1 MFVDILI
8 LLIGLAL
15 LLYSADMMIGS
26 SDLIAKKFQLS
37 PILIGLTVVA
47 FGTSAPELVITLFAA
62 FKEIPATDAI
72 IGNIIGSNIANI
84 LLILGTASLF
94 FKIDL
99 SNIGLKDNSFLI
111 ILTSYFAAMFYIASS
126 LNFTIIIGLIVFV
139 ILFLNLLK
147 NYGSDNEDVKFKEFS
162 NRAYVILLFSFI
174 GIFIGGKIF
183 LDSSLNIFTTFGLEE
198 TIIGISILAIGTSLP
213 ELATVVISYIRKKG
227 SIGIGNI
234 IGSNIMNIL
243 FVFLPGA
250 IIIKSRNLDFSLEN
264 TDLIHLNV
272 LVLVTLI
279 ITAMSLLKMK
289 LNKIFALGFL
299 VSYVVYITYSVSWKN
314 KLF

>member
-8 LLIGLAL
+8 LLIGLVL

-37 PILIGLTVVA
+37 PILIGLTIVA

-147 NYGSDNEDVKFKEFS
+147 NYESNNEELKFKEFS
-162 NRAYVILLFSFI
+162 KRTYVILLFSFI

-183 LDSSLNIFTTFGLEE
+183 LDSSLSIFTTFGLEE

-272 LVLVTLI
+272 LILVTLI

-299 VSYVVYITYSVSWKN
+299 VSYVVYITYSVS
-314 KLF
+314 

>member
-8 LLIGLAL
+8 LLIGLVL
-15 LLYSADMMIGS
+15 LLYSADVMINS

-37 PILIGLTVVA
+37 PILIGLTIVA

-99 SNIGLKDNSFLI
+99 SNIGLKNISFLL
-111 ILTSYFAAMFYIASS
+111 ILTSYFVAMFYIASS
-126 LNFTIIIGLIVFV
+126 LSITIIIGLIVFV

-299 VSYVVYITYSVSWKN
+299 VSYVVYITYSVS
-314 KLF
+314 

>member
-1 MFVDILI
+1 MFVDFLI
-8 LLIGLAL
+8 LLIGLVL
-15 LLYSADMMIGS
+15 LLYSADVMINS

-37 PILIGLTVVA
+37 PILIGLTIVA

-62 FKEIPATDAI
+62 FREIPATDAI

-99 SNIGLKDNSFLI
+99 SSIGLKDNIFLL

-126 LNFTIIIGLIVFV
+126 LSLTIIIGLVVFV

-147 NYGSDNEDVKFKEFS
+147 NYESDDEEEEFREFG
-162 NRAYVILLFSFI
+162 NITYLILLFSFI

-250 IIIKSRNLDFSLEN
+250 IIVKSRNLDFQLEN
-264 TDLIHLNV
+264 IEIVHINV
-272 LVLVTLI
+272 LLLVTLI
-279 ITAMSLLKMK
+279 ITVMSLLKLK
-289 LNKIFALGFL
+289 LNIIFALGFL
-299 VSYVVYITYSVSWKN
+299 ASYAIYIGYLLT
-314 KLF
+314 

>member
-8 LLIGLAL
+8 LLVGLVL
-15 LLYSADMMIGS
+15 LLYSADMMINS
-26 SDLIAKKFQLS
+26 SDSIAKKFQLS
-37 PILIGLTVVA
+37 PILIGLTIVA

-99 SNIGLKDNSFLI
+99 SNIGLKNISFLL
-111 ILTSYFAAMFYIASS
+111 ILTSYFVAMFYIASS
-126 LNFTIIIGLIVFV
+126 LSITIIIGLIVFV

-183 LDSSLNIFTTFGLEE
+183 LDSSLSIFTTFGLEE

-272 LVLVTLI
+272 LILVTLI

-289 LNKIFALGFL
+289 LNKIFALVFL
-299 VSYVVYITYSVSWKN
+299 VSYVVYITYSVS
-314 KLF
+314 

>member
-15 LLYSADMMIGS
+15 LLYSADVMINS

-37 PILIGLTVVA
+37 PILIGLTIVA

-99 SNIGLKDNSFLI
+99 SNIGLKNIIFLL
-111 ILTSYFAAMFYIASS
+111 ILTSYFVAMFYIASS
-126 LNFTIIIGLIVFV
+126 LSITIIIGLIVFV

-183 LDSSLNIFTTFGLEE
+183 LDSSLSIFTTFGLEE

-272 LVLVTLI
+272 LILVTLI

-299 VSYVVYITYSVSWKN
+299 VSYVVYITYSVS
-314 KLF
+314 

>member
-8 LLIGLAL
+8 LLIGLVL

-37 PILIGLTVVA
+37 PILVGLTIVA

-99 SNIGLKDNSFLI
+99 SNIGLKDNGFLL

-126 LNFTIIIGLIVFV
+126 LNITIIIGLIVFV

-279 ITAMSLLKMK
+279 IAAMSLLKMK

-299 VSYVVYITYSVSWKN
+299 VSYVVYITYSLS
-314 KLF
+314 

>member
-8 LLIGLAL
+8 LLIGLVL

-37 PILIGLTVVA
+37 PILIGLTIVA

-99 SNIGLKDNSFLI
+99 SSIGLKDNSFLL
-111 ILTSYFAAMFYIASS
+111 ILTSYFVAMFYITSS
-126 LNFTIIIGLIVFV
+126 LSITIIIGLIVFV

-147 NYGSDNEDVKFKEFS
+147 NYESNNEELKFKEFS
-162 NRAYVILLFSFI
+162 KRTYVILLFSFI

-213 ELATVVISYIRKKG
+213 C
-227 SIGIGNI
+227 
-234 IGSNIMNIL
+234 
-243 FVFLPGA
+243 
-250 IIIKSRNLDFSLEN
+250 
-264 TDLIHLNV
+264 
-272 LVLVTLI
+272 
-279 ITAMSLLKMK
+279 LLYTSD
-289 LNKIFALGFL
+289 AADE
-299 VSYVVYITYSVSWKN
+299 
-314 KLF
+314 

>member
-8 LLIGLAL
+8 LLIGLVL
-15 LLYSADMMIGS
+15 LLYSADVMINS

-37 PILIGLTVVA
+37 PILIGLTIVA

-62 FKEIPATDAI
+62 FREIPATDAI

-99 SNIGLKDNSFLI
+99 SSIGLKDNIFLL
-111 ILTSYFAAMFYIASS
+111 ILTSYFVSMFYIASS
-126 LNFTIIIGLIVFV
+126 LSFTIIIGLIVFV

-147 NYGSDNEDVKFKEFS
+147 NYESDNEEEEFKEFG
-162 NRAYVILLFSFI
+162 NRTYLILLFSFI

-183 LDSSLNIFTTFGLEE
+183 LVSSLNIFTTFGLEE

-279 ITAMSLLKMK
+279 ITAISLLKMK

-299 VSYVVYITYSVSWKN
+299 VSYAIYITYSVS
-314 KLF
+314 

>member
-8 LLIGLAL
+8 LLIGLVL
-15 LLYSADMMIGS
+15 LLYSADMMINS
-26 SDLIAKKFQLS
+26 SDSIAKKFQLS
-37 PILIGLTVVA
+37 PILIGLTIVA

-99 SNIGLKDNSFLI
+99 SNIGLKNISFLL
-111 ILTSYFAAMFYIASS
+111 ILTSYFVAMFYIASS
-126 LNFTIIIGLIVFV
+126 LSITIIIGLIVFV

-183 LDSSLNIFTTFGLEE
+183 LDSSLSIFITFGLEE

-272 LVLVTLI
+272 LILVTLI

-299 VSYVVYITYSVSWKN
+299 VSYVVYITYSVS
-314 KLF
+314 

>member
-37 PILIGLTVVA
+37 PILIGLTIVA

-99 SNIGLKDNSFLI
+99 SNIGLKNISFLL
-111 ILTSYFAAMFYIASS
+111 ILTSYFVAMFYIASS
-126 LNFTIIIGLIVFV
+126 LSITIIIGLIVFV

-147 NYGSDNEDVKFKEFS
+147 NYESNNEELKFKEFS
-162 NRAYVILLFSFI
+162 KRTYVILLFSFI

-272 LVLVTLI
+272 LILVTLI

-299 VSYVVYITYSVSWKN
+299 VSYVVYITYSVS
-314 KLF
+314 

>member
-37 PILIGLTVVA
+37 PILIGLTIVA

-99 SNIGLKDNSFLI
+99 SNIGLKDNSFLL

-126 LNFTIIIGLIVFV
+126 LSITIIIGLIVFV

-147 NYGSDNEDVKFKEFS
+147 NYGSDNEDVKFKEVS

-299 VSYVVYITYSVSWKN
+299 VSYVVYITYSVS
-314 KLF
+314 

>member
-8 LLIGLAL
+8 LLIGLVL
-15 LLYSADMMIGS
+15 LLYSADMMINS
-26 SDLIAKKFQLS
+26 SDSIAKKFQLS
-37 PILIGLTVVA
+37 PILIGLTIVA

-99 SNIGLKDNSFLI
+99 SNIGLKDNSFLL
-111 ILTSYFAAMFYIASS
+111 ILTFYFAVMFYIASS

-147 NYGSDNEDVKFKEFS
+147 NYESNNEEVKFKEFS

-183 LDSSLNIFTTFGLEE
+183 LDSSLSIFTTFGLEE

-299 VSYVVYITYSVSWKN
+299 VSYVVYITYSVS
-314 KLF
+314 

>member
-8 LLIGLAL
+8 LLIGLVL
-15 LLYSADMMIGS
+15 LLYSADVMINS

-37 PILIGLTVVA
+37 PILIGLTIVA

-62 FKEIPATDAI
+62 FREIPATDAI

-99 SNIGLKDNSFLI
+99 SSIGLKDNIFLL

-126 LNFTIIIGLIVFV
+126 LSITIIIGLIVFV

-147 NYGSDNEDVKFKEFS
+147 NYESVNEEEEFKEFG
-162 NRAYVILLFSFI
+162 NRTYLILLFSFI

-250 IIIKSRNLDFSLEN
+250 IVIKSRNLDFPLEN
-264 TDLIHLNV
+264 IEIVHINT

-279 ITAMSLLKMK
+279 ITVMSMLKLK

-299 VSYVVYITYSVSWKN
+299 ASYAIYIGYSLS
-314 KLF
+314 

>member
-8 LLIGLAL
+8 LLIGLVL

-37 PILIGLTVVA
+37 PILIGLTIVA

-99 SNIGLKDNSFLI
+99 SNIGLKDNSFLL
-111 ILTSYFAAMFYIASS
+111 ILTFYFAAMFYIASS

-147 NYGSDNEDVKFKEFS
+147 NYESNNEEVKFKEFS

-272 LVLVTLI
+272 LILVTLI

-299 VSYVVYITYSVSWKN
+299 VSYVVYITYSVS
-314 KLF
+314 

>member
-15 LLYSADMMIGS
+15 LLYSADVMINS

-37 PILIGLTVVA
+37 PILIGLTIVA

-99 SNIGLKDNSFLI
+99 SNIGLKNISFLL
-111 ILTSYFAAMFYIASS
+111 ILTSYFVAMFYIASS
-126 LNFTIIIGLIVFV
+126 LSITIIIGLIVFV

-299 VSYVVYITYSVSWKN
+299 VSYVVYITYSVS
-314 KLF
+314 

>member
-8 LLIGLAL
+8 LLIGLVL

-37 PILIGLTVVA
+37 PILIGLTIVA

-99 SNIGLKDNSFLI
+99 SNIGLKNISFLI
-111 ILTSYFAAMFYIASS
+111 ILTSYFVAMFYIASS
-126 LNFTIIIGLIVFV
+126 LSITIIIGLIVFV

-183 LDSSLNIFTTFGLEE
+183 LDSSLSIFTTFGLEE

-299 VSYVVYITYSVSWKN
+299 VSYVVYITYSVS
-314 KLF
+314 

>member
-8 LLIGLAL
+8 LLIGLVL
-15 LLYSADMMIGS
+15 LLYSADVMINS

-37 PILIGLTVVA
+37 PILIGLTIVA

-94 FKIDL
+94 FKINL
-99 SNIGLKDNSFLI
+99 SNIGLKNISFLL
-111 ILTSYFAAMFYIASS
+111 ILTSYFVAMFYIASS
-126 LNFTIIIGLIVFV
+126 LSITIIIGLIVFV

-279 ITAMSLLKMK
+279 ITVMSLLKMK

-299 VSYVVYITYSVSWKN
+299 VSYVVYITYSVS
-314 KLF
+314 

>member
-1 MFVDILI
+1 MFIDILI
-8 LLIGLAL
+8 LLTGLVL
-15 LLYSADMMIGS
+15 LLYSADVMINS

-37 PILIGLTVVA
+37 PILIGLTIVA

-62 FKEIPATDAI
+62 FREIPATDAI

-99 SNIGLKDNSFLI
+99 SSIGLKDNIFLL

-126 LNFTIIIGLIVFV
+126 LSFTIIIGLVVFV

-147 NYGSDNEDVKFKEFS
+147 NYESDDEEEEFREFG
-162 NRAYVILLFSFI
+162 NRTYLILLFSFI

-250 IIIKSRNLDFSLEN
+250 IVIKSRNLDFPLEN
-264 TDLIHLNV
+264 IEIVHINA

-279 ITAMSLLKMK
+279 ITVMSMLKLR

-299 VSYVVYITYSVSWKN
+299 ASYAIYIGYSLS
-314 KLF
+314 

>member
-15 LLYSADMMIGS
+15 LLYSADMMINS

-37 PILIGLTVVA
+37 PILIGLTIVA

-99 SNIGLKDNSFLI
+99 SNIGLKDNSFLL
-111 ILTSYFAAMFYIASS
+111 ILTFYFAAMFYIASS
-126 LNFTIIIGLIVFV
+126 LSITIIIGLIVFV

-183 LDSSLNIFTTFGLEE
+183 LDSSLNIFTAFGLEE

-279 ITAMSLLKMK
+279 ITVMSLLKMK

-299 VSYVVYITYSVSWKN
+299 VSYVVYIIYSVS
-314 KLF
+314 

>member
-8 LLIGLAL
+8 LLIGLVL

-37 PILIGLTVVA
+37 PILIGLTIVA

-99 SNIGLKDNSFLI
+99 SNIGLKDNSFLL
-111 ILTSYFAAMFYIASS
+111 ILTFYFAAMFYIASS

-147 NYGSDNEDVKFKEFS
+147 NYESNNEEVKFKEFS

-183 LDSSLNIFTTFGLEE
+183 LDSSLSIFTTFGLEE

-299 VSYVVYITYSVSWKN
+299 VSYVVYITYSLS
-314 KLF
+314 

>member
-8 LLIGLAL
+8 LLIGLVL

-37 PILIGLTVVA
+37 PILIGLTIVA

-99 SNIGLKDNSFLI
+99 SNIGLKDNSFLL
-111 ILTSYFAAMFYIASS
+111 ILTFYFAAMFYIASS

-147 NYGSDNEDVKFKEFS
+147 NYESNNEEVKFKEFS
-162 NRAYVILLFSFI
+162 KRTYVILLFSFI

-183 LDSSLNIFTTFGLEE
+183 LDSSLSIFTTFGLEE

-299 VSYVVYITYSVSWKN
+299 VSYVVYITYSVS
-314 KLF
+314 

>member
-8 LLIGLAL
+8 LLIGLVL
-15 LLYSADMMIGS
+15 LLYSADMMINS

-37 PILIGLTVVA
+37 PILIGLTIVA

-62 FKEIPATDAI
+62 FREIPATDAI

-84 LLILGTASLF
+84 LLILGAASLF

-99 SNIGLKDNSFLI
+99 SSIGLKDNIFLL
-111 ILTSYFAAMFYIASS
+111 ILTSYFVSMFYIASS
-126 LNFTIIIGLIVFV
+126 LSIIIIIGLIVFV

-250 IIIKSRNLDFSLEN
+250 IIVKSRNLDFPLEN
-264 TDLIHLNV
+264 IEIVHINA

-279 ITAMSLLKMK
+279 ITVMSMLKLK

-299 VSYVVYITYSVSWKN
+299 ASYAIYIGYSLS
-314 KLF
+314 

>member
-37 PILIGLTVVA
+37 PILIGLTIVA

-99 SNIGLKDNSFLI
+99 SNIGLKNISFLL
-111 ILTSYFAAMFYIASS
+111 ILTFYFVAMFYIASS
-126 LNFTIIIGLIVFV
+126 LSITIIIGLIVFV

-147 NYGSDNEDVKFKEFS
+147 NYGSDNENVKFKEFS

-299 VSYVVYITYSVSWKN
+299 VSYVVYITYSVS
-314 KLF
+314 

>member
-8 LLIGLAL
+8 LLVGLAL
-15 LLYSADMMIGS
+15 LLYSADMMINS
-26 SDLIAKKFQLS
+26 SDSIAKKFQLS
-37 PILIGLTVVA
+37 PILIGLTIVA

-62 FKEIPATDAI
+62 FKEIPASDAI

-147 NYGSDNEDVKFKEFS
+147 NYESNNEEVKYIDCSDVKLPYFRNLINDVI
-162 NRAYVILLFSFI
+162 NR
-174 GIFIGGKIF
+174 
-183 LDSSLNIFTTFGLEE
+183 TE
-198 TIIGISILAIGTSLP
+198 TACTQELTYLSMELAIK
-213 ELATVVISYIRKKG
+213 AQ
-227 SIGIGNI
+227 
-234 IGSNIMNIL
+234 
-243 FVFLPGA
+243 
-250 IIIKSRNLDFSLEN
+250 
-264 TDLIHLNV
+264 
-272 LVLVTLI
+272 
-279 ITAMSLLKMK
+279 LKAETK
-289 LNKIFALGFL
+289 
-299 VSYVVYITYSVSWKN
+299 
-314 KLF
+314 

>member
-15 LLYSADMMIGS
+15 LLYSADMMINS

-37 PILIGLTVVA
+37 PILIGLTIVA

-99 SNIGLKDNSFLI
+99 SNIGLKNISFLL
-111 ILTSYFAAMFYIASS
+111 ILTSYFVAMFYIASS
-126 LNFTIIIGLIVFV
+126 LSITIIIGLIVFV

-279 ITAMSLLKMK
+279 ITVMSLLKMK

-299 VSYVVYITYSVSWKN
+299 VSYVIYITYSVS
-314 KLF
+314 

>member
-37 PILIGLTVVA
+37 PILIGLTIVA

-99 SNIGLKDNSFLI
+99 SNIGLKNISFLL
-111 ILTSYFAAMFYIASS
+111 ILTSYFVAMFYIASS
-126 LNFTIIIGLIVFV
+126 LSITIIIGLIVFV

-272 LVLVTLI
+272 LILVTLI

-299 VSYVVYITYSVSWKN
+299 VSYVVYITYSVS
-314 KLF
+314 

>member
-15 LLYSADMMIGS
+15 LLYSADVMINS

-37 PILIGLTVVA
+37 PILIGLTIVA

-99 SNIGLKDNSFLI
+99 SNIGLKNISFLL
-111 ILTSYFAAMFYIASS
+111 ILTSYFVAMFYIASS
-126 LNFTIIIGLIVFV
+126 LSITIIIGLIVFV

-147 NYGSDNEDVKFKEFS
+147 NYESNNEEVKFKEFS

-183 LDSSLNIFTTFGLEE
+183 LDSSLSIFTTFGLEE

-299 VSYVVYITYSVSWKN
+299 VSYVVYITYSVS
-314 KLF
+314 

>member
-37 PILIGLTVVA
+37 PILIGLTIVA

-99 SNIGLKDNSFLI
+99 SNIGLKNISFLL
-111 ILTSYFAAMFYIASS
+111 ILTSYFVAMFYIASS
-126 LNFTIIIGLIVFV
+126 LSITIIIGLIVFV

-147 NYGSDNEDVKFKEFS
+147 NYGSDNEDLKFKEFS

-183 LDSSLNIFTTFGLEE
+183 LDSSLSIFTTFGLEE

-272 LVLVTLI
+272 LILVTLI

-299 VSYVVYITYSVSWKN
+299 VSYVVYITYSVS
-314 KLF
+314 

>member
-8 LLIGLAL
+8 LLVGLVL
-15 LLYSADMMIGS
+15 LLYSADMMINS
-26 SDLIAKKFQLS
+26 SDSIAKKFQLS
-37 PILIGLTVVA
+37 PILIGLTIVA

-147 NYGSDNEDVKFKEFS
+147 NYESNNEEVKFKEF
-162 NRAYVILLFSFI
+162 NKRTYVILLFSFI

-183 LDSSLNIFTTFGLEE
+183 LDSSLSIFTTFGLEE

-272 LVLVTLI
+272 LILVTLI

-299 VSYVVYITYSVSWKN
+299 VSYVVYITYSVS
-314 KLF
+314 

>member
-8 LLIGLAL
+8 LLIGLVL

-37 PILIGLTVVA
+37 PILIGLTIVA

-62 FKEIPATDAI
+62 SKEIPATDAI

-99 SNIGLKDNSFLI
+99 SNIGLKDNSFLL
-111 ILTSYFAAMFYIASS
+111 ILTFYFAVMFYIASS

-147 NYGSDNEDVKFKEFS
+147 NYESNNEEVKFKEFS

-183 LDSSLNIFTTFGLEE
+183 LDSSLSIFTTFGLEE

-279 ITAMSLLKMK
+279 ITAMSLLKMQ

-299 VSYVVYITYSVSWKN
+299 VSYVVYITYSVS
-314 KLF
+314 

>member
-8 LLIGLAL
+8 LLIGLVL

-37 PILIGLTVVA
+37 PILIGLTIVA

-99 SNIGLKDNSFLI
+99 SNIGLKNISFLL
-111 ILTSYFAAMFYIASS
+111 ILTSYFVAMFYIASS
-126 LNFTIIIGLIVFV
+126 LSITIIIGLIVFV

-147 NYGSDNEDVKFKEFS
+147 NYESNNEEVKFKEFS

-183 LDSSLNIFTTFGLEE
+183 LDSSLSIFTTFGLEE

-299 VSYVVYITYSVSWKN
+299 VSYVVYITYSVS
-314 KLF
+314 

>member
-8 LLIGLAL
+8 LLVGLVL
-15 LLYSADMMIGS
+15 LLYSADVMINS
-26 SDLIAKKFQLS
+26 SDSIAKKFQLS
-37 PILIGLTVVA
+37 PILVGLTIVA
-47 FGTSAPELVITLFAA
+47 FGTSAPELVITLLAA
-62 FKEIPATDAI
+62 FREIPATDAI
-72 IGNIIGSNIANI
+72 IGNIIGSNIANV
-84 LLILGTASLF
+84 LLIFGTASLF

-99 SNIGLKDNSFLI
+99 SNIGLKDNIFLL
-111 ILTSYFAAMFYIASS
+111 ILTSYFAAMFYIVSS
-126 LNFTIIIGLIVFV
+126 LSYAIIIGLIVFV
-139 ILFLNLLK
+139 MVFVNLLK
-147 NYGSDNEDVKFKEFS
+147 NYESDSEEVKLKVFS
-162 NRAYVILLFSFI
+162 NKAYVILLLSFI

-183 LDSSLNIFTTFGLEE
+183 LDSSLNIFTSFGLEE
-198 TIIGISILAIGTSLP
+198 TIIGISILAVGTSLP
-213 ELATVVISYIRKKG
+213 ELATVVISYLRKKG

-250 IIIKSRNLDFSLEN
+250 IIIKSRNLNFSLEN
-264 TDLIHLNV
+264 IDLIHVNV

-299 VSYVVYITYSVSWKN
+299 VSYVVYISYSLS
-314 KLF
+314 

>member
-37 PILIGLTVVA
+37 PILIGLTIVA

-99 SNIGLKDNSFLI
+99 SNIGLKDNSFLL
-111 ILTSYFAAMFYIASS
+111 ILTFYFAVMFYIASS

-147 NYGSDNEDVKFKEFS
+147 NYESNNEEVKFKEFS

-299 VSYVVYITYSVSWKN
+299 VSYVVYITYSVS
-314 KLF
+314 

>member
-1 MFVDILI
+1 MFVDILV
-8 LLIGLAL
+8 LLIGLVL

-37 PILIGLTVVA
+37 PILIGLTIVA

-99 SNIGLKDNSFLI
+99 SNIGLKDNSFLL
-111 ILTSYFAAMFYIASS
+111 ILTFYFAVMFYIASS

-299 VSYVVYITYSVSWKN
+299 VSYVVYITYSLS
-314 KLF
+314 

>member
-37 PILIGLTVVA
+37 PILIGLTIVA

-99 SNIGLKDNSFLI
+99 SNIGLKNISFLL
-111 ILTSYFAAMFYIASS
+111 ILTSYFVAMFYIASS
-126 LNFTIIIGLIVFV
+126 LSITIIIGLIVFV

-250 IIIKSRNLDFSLEN
+250 IIIKSRNVDFSLEN

-289 LNKIFALGFL
+289 LTKIFALGFL
-299 VSYVVYITYSVSWKN
+299 VSYVVYITYSVS
-314 KLF
+314 

>member
-8 LLIGLAL
+8 LLIGLVL

-37 PILIGLTVVA
+37 PILIGLTIVA

-99 SNIGLKDNSFLI
+99 SNIGLKNISFLL
-111 ILTSYFAAMFYIASS
+111 ILTSYFVAMFYIASS
-126 LNFTIIIGLIVFV
+126 LSITIIIGLIVFV

-299 VSYVVYITYSVSWKN
+299 VSYVVYITYSLS
-314 KLF
+314 

>member
-8 LLIGLAL
+8 LLIGLVL
-15 LLYSADMMIGS
+15 LLYSADVMINS

-37 PILIGLTVVA
+37 PILIGLTIVA

-62 FKEIPATDAI
+62 FREIPATDAI

-99 SNIGLKDNSFLI
+99 SSIGLKDNIFLL
-111 ILTSYFAAMFYIASS
+111 ILTSYFAAMFYFAGS
-126 LNFTIIIGLIVFV
+126 LSFAIITGLIVFV

-147 NYGSDNEDVKFKEFS
+147 NYESDNEEEEFKEFG
-162 NRAYVILLFSFI
+162 NKTYIILLFSFI

-250 IIIKSRNLDFSLEN
+250 IVIKSRNLDFPLEN
-264 TDLIHLNV
+264 IEIVHINA

-279 ITAMSLLKMK
+279 ITVMSMLKLK

-299 VSYVVYITYSVSWKN
+299 ASYAIYIGYSLS
-314 KLF
+314 

>member
-37 PILIGLTVVA
+37 PILIGLTIVA

-99 SNIGLKDNSFLI
+99 SNIGLKNISFLL
-111 ILTSYFAAMFYIASS
+111 ILTSYFVAMFYIASS
-126 LNFTIIIGLIVFV
+126 LSITIIIGLIVFV

-299 VSYVVYITYSVSWKN
+299 VSYVVYITYSLSWKN